1 MGKDDNNNKK
11 QEPQDNAAATASATA
26 LNALEDAATAGA
38 LAAAGAPV
46 SAIVKCK
53 DYDHVF
59 VTSRCAG
66 SSYSVKSEDSDI
78 DSDSDS
84 NSNSDSDSES
94 DSEEESCTDDDEN
107 QGFFQKFW
115 PSEVSSRQIPRS
127 VSFVTDDDS
136 QETNKEEE
144 LELNENYEDMYYT
157 DEDDQKSQHTH
168 NTNTNVGGTVIGAM
182 TDIGGVFFR
191 KKEKPKDARDLRM
204 LDSDISNSSDED
216 DEDDS

>member
-11 QEPQDNAAATASATA
+11 QQPQDNAAATAS
-26 LNALEDAATAGA
+26 ATAGA

-84 NSNSDSDSES
+84 DSDDDSDDDSES

-157 DEDDQKSQHTH
+157 D
-168 NTNTNVGGTVIGAM
+168 
-182 TDIGGVFFR
+182 
-191 KKEKPKDARDLRM
+191 
-204 LDSDISNSSDED
+204 
-216 DEDDS
+216 

>member
-1 MGKDDNNNKK
+1 MG
-11 QEPQDNAAATASATA
+11 
-26 LNALEDAATAGA
+26 
-38 LAAAGAPV
+38 
-46 SAIVKCK
+46 
-53 DYDHVF
+53 
-59 VTSRCAG
+59 
-66 SSYSVKSEDSDI
+66 
-78 DSDSDS
+78 
-84 NSNSDSDSES
+84 
-94 DSEEESCTDDDEN
+94 TDDDEN

-168 NTNTNVGGTVIGAM
+168 NTNTNVGGTGIGAM

-191 KKEKPKDARDLRM
+191 KKDPKMPEMYACWIVISRTPATRTTRM
-204 LDSDISNSSDED
+204 ILHLHLVIIHRTQRIWNTPDTTAPIIIRVPANPYPCRAHTHLWMNDWKTQLLITVMSWKMVSSPPIMKEQR
-216 DEDDS
+216 STRYKALHRRTRI